1 MERSL
6 ASDVGAGSD
15 VTPGGLPMSYGA
27 LVSTL
32 SVVSAYIALAI
43 VGAIVLGVI

>member
-1 MERSL
+1 
-6 ASDVGAGSD
+6 
-15 VTPGGLPMSYGA
+15 MSYVA

-32 SVVSAYIALAI
+32 SVVTAYIALAI

>member
-1 MERSL
+1 
-6 ASDVGAGSD
+6 
-15 VTPGGLPMSYGA
+15 MSYGA

-32 SVVSAYIALAI
+32 SVVTTYIALAI